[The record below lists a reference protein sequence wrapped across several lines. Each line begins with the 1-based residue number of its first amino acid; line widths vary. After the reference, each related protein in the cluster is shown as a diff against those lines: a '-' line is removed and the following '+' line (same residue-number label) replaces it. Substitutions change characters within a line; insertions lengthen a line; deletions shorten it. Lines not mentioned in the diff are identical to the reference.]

1 MQQSTIASFII
12 LHLAIVTNLCCCQY
26 VNVNVERKL
35 NLSHAPKYNI
45 EVSFRAVD
53 STTAPYL
60 IAIPAGVYQK
70 IAYINVSSEG
80 KQIKT
85 TKSSD
90 ARPNGYELL
99 SVKYHDLLNIAQVK
113 TQLRLH
119 IEMIFTNVYEYLP
132 KSIQQDENQLVVY
145 TSARVFS
152 SPYTTEKQITIISLA
167 SHHIEEVSEDN
178 SFEINGDTV
187 TYGPYYN
194 VKPYIDGYGH
204 GSNGEKDATSAINNK
219 AMEETMYHIP
229 VRLHFENNNPSI
241 YSQHIETE
249 ITIGSTTT
257 AHVKTFVEI
266 ENHGATLYGGF
277 SRLDYQMRR
286 LDYVGPSFQ
295 QLRFQLLKSFGN
307 VKCND
312 DIGNLT
318 KAYIDYNTSSLML
331 ETRYPIFGGW
341 KSDFTVTYDIQLLT
355 EIIDF
360 SDYNNYRKKKKLKIK
375 FFQPIYNGVVQNLIC
390 KITFQNGFNGKN
402 FHTADDSAAVVEKY
416 YMNEYNELVL
426 ILSNANKFAGM
437 VYQNHHIINVFYD

>member
-1 MQQSTIASFII
+1 MQQNVIASFII
-12 LHLAIVTNLCCCQY
+12 LHLAIVTNLCYCQY

-35 NLSHAPKYNI
+35 NLTSHAPKYNI
-45 EVSFRAVD
+45 EVSFRPVD
-53 STTAPYL
+53 STTTPPYL
-60 IAIPAGVYQK
+60 IAIPTGVYQK
-70 IAYINVSSEG
+70 LAYINVSSNSN
-80 KQIKT
+80 KIKT
-85 TKSSD
+85 TKSSNV
-90 ARPNGYELL
+90 RPNGYEIL
-99 SVKYHDLLNIAQVK
+99 SVKYHDLLNIAQAK

-152 SPYTTEKQITIISLA
+152 SPYITEKQITTISLA
-167 SHHIEEVSEDN
+167 SHHIEEVSEDTN
-178 SFEINGDTV
+178 IEINGDTL

-194 VKPYIDGYGH
+194 VKPYIDGYN
-204 GSNGEKDATSAINNK
+204 SNGEKDTISAIDNK
-219 AMEETMYHIP
+219 ASEETMYNIP

-241 YSQHIETE
+241 YSRNIETE

-257 AHVKTFVEI
+257 ARVKTFVEI

-295 QLRFQLLKSFGN
+295 QLRFQLLKSFCN
-307 VKCND
+307 LKCND

-331 ETRYPIFGGW
+331 DTRYPIFGGW

-360 SDYNNYRKKKKLKIK
+360 SDYNNYRNKKQLKIK
-375 FFQPIYNGVVQNLIC
+375 F
-390 KITFQNGFNGKN
+390 
-402 FHTADDSAAVVEKY
+402 
-416 YMNEYNELVL
+416 
-426 ILSNANKFAGM
+426 
-437 VYQNHHIINVFYD
+437 